1 MRKLLTLI
9 LFIALC
15 LPLMAQKRLAHP
27 EMYVGLSGGAVGSM
41 IRFTPTIERK
51 LLWGGNG
58 GVTWRYVSDKYF
70 GLQIEANYMTR
81 GWKEKKTGYQ
91 QYMHYIEI
99 PALCHIYF
107 GRSVR
112 GFINLGPKISFL
124 LAYKASSVPLTDDAQ
139 PFEPWNMTPEE
150 IEAFAGGDPTAQ
162 YTLKPKIFD
171 YGICGGLGME
181 IHRIKNTRS
190 CYYIEGRFNFSLS
203 DIFPNGKKDYFS
215 SSDHMNISI
224 NFGWLFHVKGGN
236 DKEAAK
242 TAKN

>member
-1 MRKLLTLI
+1 MRKAI
-9 LFIALC
+9 IIIFISAFAVFAQ
-15 LPLMAQKRLAHP
+15 AQKHLLHP
-27 EMYVGLSGGAVGSM
+27 EMYVGVSGGAVGSM
-41 IRFTPTIERK
+41 IRFNPSIDRK

-81 GWKEKKTGYQ
+81 GWKEKNTGYQ
-91 QYMHYIEI
+91 KVMHYIEI

-112 GFINLGPKISFL
+112 GFVNLGPKISVL
-124 LAYKASSVPLTDDAQ
+124 LAHKSSSTPLTDDAQ
-139 PFEPWNMTPEE
+139 PFEPWNMTNEE
-150 IEAFAGGDPTAQ
+150 IEAFANGQPTQQ

-171 YGICGGLGME
+171 YGICGGLGFE
-181 IHRIKNTRS
+181 LHRLKDTKS

-224 NFGWLFHVKGGN
+224 NFGWLFKVK
-236 DKEAAK
+236 
-242 TAKN
+242 